1 MIRCRPEVE
10 HTPTKLSVMNANLA
24 TSNML
29 FYQTGADTHQH
40 LTVSESPLQ
49 LFTLLSCLRFPS
61 VVTLKE
67 EEANHASIFRMNM
80 VPPNLLQQ
88 PQ

>member
-1 MIRCRPEVE
+1 MMRCRLEAE

-40 LTVSESPLQ
+40 LTVSVSSAAVYAPV
-49 LFTLLSCLRFPS
+49 LFKIPKCGNIKGRGG
-61 VVTLKE
+61 
-67 EEANHASIFRMNM
+67 
-80 VPPNLLQQ
+80 Q
-88 PQ
+88 PCIHF